1 MTKDFRTGSRG
12 GSKDFTGENLN
23 CFWLYYCFMIEA
35 FLYPSRSASES
46 LKMLNKTLEEVK
58 KRGNRTQNK
67 QQQKISLDQF
77 GHL

>member
-1 MTKDFRTGSRG
+1 
-12 GSKDFTGENLN
+12 
-23 CFWLYYCFMIEA
+23 MIEA